1 MGKKTE
7 RGSVEKGRLY
17 SGTAFNFLQTLLAS
31 FAMLLL
37 PMYFSSLNISI
48 VTYAFLLTIGNIFAF
63 ILKPLIGFYSDIHG
77 ERKLLMVSILIFI
90 LSLFA
95 IGQTTDVLNITL
107 FKIISDIS
115 QALVMIIIMIYAY
128 RVVEDKPD
136 KKVGIFGGLGNAGWI
151 PGLLLPGIIMDYFG
165 VPWTFNLVLGI
176 GLFWVFITHFYTR
189 KYKIKEKLKIKPSFS
204 FIKKIPVPMVIKI
217 VDISIFNAF
226 LFYFVRFALISLG
239 LSRGI
244 VSTVVVVEVVAFSL
258 LQFAISRF
266 SNKSRRKYWVPIGMI
281 IHIIG
286 IVTIVFASELLHFF
300 IASFMFGFAGAFIDI
315 WIYSRINETV
325 KKYDKGKVFG
335 TFGWSFDIATIVG
348 TQLPLAFILLNSNV
362 FASLFVL
369 PVIGLLVFALSK
381 KKV

>member
-1 MGKKTE
+1 MGKRIE
-7 RGSVEKGRLY
+7 RGSIEKGRLY
-17 SGTAFNFLQTLLAS
+17 SGTAFNFLQTLLAA

-48 VTYAFLLTIGNIFAF
+48 VTYAFLLMIGNVFSF
-63 ILKPLIGFYSDIHG
+63 ILKPIIGFYSDIHG
-77 ERKLLMVSILIFI
+77 ERKLLIIGILFFI
-90 LSLFA
+90 LSLFM
-95 IGQTTDVLNITL
+95 IGQTSDVLKITL
-107 FKIISDIS
+107 LKIVSDVS

-128 RVVEDKPD
+128 RVVEEKPD

-165 VPWTFNLVLGI
+165 VSWTFNLVLGI

-189 KYKIKEKLKIKPSFS
+189 KYKIKEKFKFKPSFS
-204 FIKKIPVPMVIKI
+204 FIKKIPLPMIIKI

-226 LFYFVRFALISLG
+226 LFYFTRFALKSLE

-244 VSTVVVVEVVAFSL
+244 VSIIVVVEVVAFSL
-258 LQFAISRF
+258 LQFVISRF
-266 SNKSRRKYWVPIGMI
+266 SNKSRRKYWIPLGML

-286 IVTIVFASELLHFF
+286 IVTIIFANQLIHFF

-315 WIYSRINETV
+315 WIYSKINETV

-335 TFGWSFDIATIVG
+335 TYGWSFDIATIVG
-348 TQLPLAFILLNSNV
+348 TQLPLAFILLNLNV

-369 PVIGLLVFALSK
+369 PVIGLITYVFSK
-381 KKV
+381 EKV

>member
-1 MGKKTE
+1 MGKRIE
-7 RGSVEKGRLY
+7 RDSIEKGRLY

-48 VTYAFLLTIGNIFAF
+48 VTYAFLLMIGNVFSF
-63 ILKPLIGFYSDIHG
+63 ILKPIIGFYSDIHG
-77 ERKLLMVSILIFI
+77 ERKLLMVSILFFI
-90 LSLFA
+90 LSLFM
-95 IGQTTDVLNITL
+95 IGQTTDVLKITL
-107 FKIISDIS
+107 LKIVSDVS

-128 RVVEDKPD
+128 RVVEEKPD

-189 KYKIKEKLKIKPSFS
+189 KYKIKEKFKFRPSFS
-204 FIKKIPVPMVIKI
+204 FIKKILLPMIFKI

-226 LFYFVRFALISLG
+226 LFYFTRFALKSLE

-244 VSTVVVVEVVAFSL
+244 VSIIVVVEVVAFSL
-258 LQFAISRF
+258 LQFVISRF
-266 SNKSRRKYWVPIGMI
+266 SNKSRRKYWVPLGML

-286 IVTIVFASELLHFF
+286 IVTIVFASELIHFF

-315 WIYSRINETV
+315 WIYSKINETV

-335 TFGWSFDIATIVG
+335 TYGWSFDIATIVG
-348 TQLPLAFILLNSNV
+348 TQLPLAFILLNLNV
-362 FASLFVL
+362 FASLFIL
-369 PVIGLLVFALSK
+369 PIIGLITYIFSK
-381 KKV
+381 KSG